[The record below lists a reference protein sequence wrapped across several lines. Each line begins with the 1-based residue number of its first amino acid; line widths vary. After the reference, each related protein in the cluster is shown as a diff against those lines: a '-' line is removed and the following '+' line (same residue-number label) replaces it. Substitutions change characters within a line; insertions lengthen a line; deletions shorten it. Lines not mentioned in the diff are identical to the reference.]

1 MENPQFAVVR
11 PTKALPA
18 KSLECQV
25 SQLTKLKSFKSPS
38 RWSRAAKAQF
48 SENAKKAVKDDT
60 ETVKSK
66 DLTLRFDAGG
76 EWRGLFIADG
86 LATFE
91 LHCAIRK
98 AFEGALKARSEET
111 VRLTLTGLALED
123 QARTISAF
131 ASLTALSSWKPDRY
145 GKKAKEQPKGVSR
158 VEVVSDLPESD
169 LKSIAREALALA
181 AGNNLVRTLGQAPSN
196 VLSPGSYRKQIEARA
211 KQRKYKTEFLDRK
224 ALTNLGAGAFLA
236 VTQGSLEDE
245 GGIMHLHVPAKAKA
259 KKKLVLVGKGLCFD
273 TGGYN
278 IKTGPYMNGMHKDM
292 LGSAIALAIFE
303 TIAEMNW
310 DLDVHAYL
318 ALAENLISHRAY
330 RPNDVVTALDGTTIE
345 VVDTDAEGRMVL
357 SDTLALA
364 RKEKPDLLIDFA
376 TLTGS
381 AIRALD
387 TKRCAVF
394 SPDPELARL
403 GFDVG
408 EACGERTWVF
418 PMGDDFKEGLKSD
431 IADLLQCSHGPNADH
446 SYAAT
451 FLHHFVGRETPWLH
465 LDLTA
470 ANNKGGLGLVGS
482 ETTGFGVRWGYEVAK
497 RYFKDVT

>member
-1 MENPQFAVVR
+1 MFR
-11 PTKALPA
+11 SPT
-18 KSLECQV
+18 
-25 SQLTKLKSFKSPS
+25 
-38 RWSRAAKAQF
+38 RWSRAAKLQF
-48 SENAKKAVKDDT
+48 SESAKKAL
-60 ETVKSK
+60 K
-66 DLTLRFDAGG
+66 DLTESSKTAELFLKFDAGG
-76 EWRGLFIADG
+76 EWRGLFVADG
-86 LATFE
+86 IETFA
-91 LHCAIRK
+91 LHGGLRK
-98 AFEGALKARSEET
+98 AFEGALKAREGET
-111 VRLTLTGLALED
+111 VRLTLTGLTPEN
-123 QARTISAF
+123 QARALAGF
-131 ASLTALSSWKPDRY
+131 ASLTLLCAWKPDRY
-145 GKKAKEQPKGVSR
+145 GKKTKPGAKTVAR
-158 VEVVSDLPESD
+158 VEVVTDLPD
-169 LKSIAREALALA
+169 ADVKSITREALALA
-181 AGNNLVRTLGQAPSN
+181 EGNNLVRTLGQAPSN
-196 VLSPGSYRKQIEARA
+196 VLNPASYRKQIETRA
-211 KQRKYKTEFLDRK
+211 KQRKYKVDFYDRID
-224 ALTNLGAGAFLA
+224 LTKLGAGAFLA

-245 GGIMHLHVPAKAKA
+245 GGIVHLHVPGKGKA

-278 IKTGPYMNGMHKDM
+278 IKTGAYMHGMHKDM

-303 TIAEMNW
+303 TIVAMDW
-310 DLDVHAYL
+310 DLEVHAYL

-364 RKEKPDLLIDFA
+364 RKQKPDLLIDFA

-387 TKRCAVF
+387 TRRCAVF
-394 SPDPELARL
+394 SPDAELASL
-403 GFDVG
+403 AYQVG

-418 PMGDDFKEGLKSD
+418 PMGDDFKEGLKSE

-451 FLHHFVGRETPWLH
+451 FLHHFAGAETPWLH

-470 ANNKGGLGLVGS
+470 ANNKGGLGLVSS
-482 ETTGFGVRWGYEVAK
+482 ETTGIGVRWGYEVAK